1 MTEENQNKN
10 DFYKPVLLTGIFILS
25 GISAYLIFLLFS
37 SFYSEQTE
45 KKIVIKPTFKNK
57 LQVEVLNG
65 CGVKGITEEVTKF
78 LRSKNIDVVKTGNYF
93 NFNVEKT
100 LIVERKGNS
109 ENAKIVAQMLG
120 ANDSNILESFNQN
133 LYLDLTII
141 VGRDYKN
148 LKILNEV
155 NN

>member
-1 MTEENQNKN
+1 M
-10 DFYKPVLLTGIFILS
+10 TGIFILS

-37 SFYSEQTE
+37 SFYAEQTE
-45 KKIVIKPTFKNK
+45 KKIVLKPTFKST

-78 LRSKNIDVVKTGNYF
+78 LRSKNIDVVKTGNYS